1 MRGAKN
7 ATSPNSWRGPMAK
20 RDPIGEL
27 ISGILVSQFVLIRL
41 LEERGTL
48 QQGDYREAL
57 EAHLENIPD
66 EQRNSPLY
74 APMKLLIKKLAASRR
89 KAKPH

>member
-1 MRGAKN
+1 M
-7 ATSPNSWRGPMAK
+7 PMAE

-57 EAHLENIPD
+57 ETHLENIPA
-66 EQRNSPLY
+66 EQRNSTLY
-74 APMKLLIKKLAASRR
+74 APMKLLIKKLAATSRR